1 MTDVNAGLN
10 AEDIIDDADDQRA
23 KLDQEA
29 DLWIANAEARSFARS
44 DGLRQTV
51 RADVEAGRAWAK
63 GRAASARSHI
73 EEEPLKAT
81 LYALGIGVLI
91 GVLLRR

>member
-1 MTDVNAGLN
+1 MTDIQSNPT
-10 AEDIIDDADDQRA
+10 IDDIVEDVDRERA
-23 KLDQEA
+23 RPDGSGDRWSEGG
-29 DLWIANAEARSFARS
+29 ETRSFAR
-44 DGLRQTV
+44 DQGLRDAV
-51 RADVEAGRAWAK
+51 RSDIESGRDWARRQAARAR
-63 GRAASARSHI
+63 GRI

>member
-1 MTDVNAGLN
+1 MTDIQANPT
-10 AEDIIDDADDQRA
+10 IDDPVDDLDSERA
-23 KLDQEA
+23 RLDGAGDRWREGGETRA
-29 DLWIANAEARSFARS
+29 FAH
-44 DGLRQTV
+44 DQGLRDAV
-51 RADVEAGRAWAK
+51 RSNIDSGRDWARRQAARAR
-63 GRAASARSHI
+63 GRI